1 MIAQA
6 PTPGLAFEVKPAGW
20 AICFKVCEASQ
31 TGDEQ
36 KKINNSTYPRAAQWG
51 WRNDRR
57 RSTFPDLGLYRL
69 KRHRNVC
76 HYRRVADGV
85 PVLKNIGTP

>member
-6 PTPGLAFEVKPAGW
+6 ATPGLAFEVKPAGW

-36 KKINNSTYPRAAQWG
+36 KKI
-51 WRNDRR
+51 
-57 RSTFPDLGLYRL
+57 
-69 KRHRNVC
+69 K
-76 HYRRVADGV
+76 
-85 PVLKNIGTP
+85 